1 MFVQFVNI
9 FLFHKVVLY
18 NHRNKQ
24 QAPTKEGNKMKKFY
38 EVQTLIMLDEGKW
51 VTLKRFEKSED
62 AERSLNEY
70 KSKYNEFFRI
80 LETYI

>member
-1 MFVQFVNI
+1 
-9 FLFHKVVLY
+9 
-18 NHRNKQ
+18 
-24 QAPTKEGNKMKKFY
+24 MKKFY